1 MEEYDENNSNS
12 KRFLTAYNNIDYSIR
27 AKYNMNRSMGFSELI
42 RKAVALNYVIRK
54 YEDELIDYGR
64 LRNAI
69 IHNNEDF
76 IIAEPHIKVVEK
88 IEKIE
93 KILTTPPNA
102 LTTVCR
108 RDVLTAESTLTLRE
122 MIKLIS
128 SSGYSNIPVYRDKE
142 LIGVA
147 NGRKILQYLGNEL
160 LNKEDA
166 NELLDNQIIGDLL
179 ENMNDNLYYEV
190 VPASITVEQ
199 ALKLFQE
206 NNKLLVVLVTAK
218 GGTRELPLGI
228 LTGSDVITMNKVLE
242 NS

>member
-54 YEDELIDYGR
+54 YEDELIDFGR

-69 IHNNEDF
+69 IHNNEDY

-108 RDVLTAESTLTLRE
+108 RDVLTAVNTLTLRE

-128 SSGYSNIPVYRDKE
+128 SSGYSNIPVYKDKE

-147 NGRKILQYLGNEL
+147 NGKKILQYLGNEL
-160 LNKEDA
+160 LTNEDA
-166 NELLDNQIIGDLL
+166 NELLDNQNIGSLL

-199 ALKLFQE
+199 ALRLFQE

-218 GGTRELPLGI
+218 GGTREPPLGI
-228 LTGSDVITMNKVLE
+228 LTGSDVITMNNVLE